1 MKKIITLLALFTSM
15 ISIGQTKIEN
25 VDAATFKKLIDEKKS
40 YLIDLRTDD
49 ELKNK
54 GFIKGAAQIDY
65 FKKDAE
71 VVIGKLDKKKTYL
84 IYCAGGGR
92 SGECAELM
100 QKLGFTHVVN
110 LEKDLMI
117 GRKKDSKLKQKNKP
131 NKKSRFISGFFY
143 EFHYL

>member
-25 VDAATFKKLIDEKKS
+25 VDAETFKKLIDEKKS

-92 SGECAELM
+92 SGECSELM

-110 LEKDLMI
+110 LEKGFDDW
-117 GRKKDSKLKQKNKP
+117 KKKGFEVET
-131 NKKSRFISGFFY
+131 KK
-143 EFHYL
+143 

>member
-1 MKKIITLLALFTSM
+1 MKKILTLIAIVTCS
-15 ISIGQTKIEN
+15 ISFSQTKIEN
-25 VDAATFKKLIDEKKS
+25 VDAAIFKKLIDEKKS

-54 GFIKGAAQIDY
+54 GFIKGAAQIDF

-71 VVIGKLDKKKTYL
+71 IVISKLDKTKTYL

-100 QKLGFTHVVN
+100 KKEGFTHVVN
-110 LEKDLMI
+110 LEKGFDDW
-117 GRKKDSKLKQKNKP
+117 KKKGFEVET
-131 NKKSRFISGFFY
+131 KK
-143 EFHYL
+143 

>member
-1 MKKIITLLALFTSM
+1 MKYLFTLTALITTLFCFS
-15 ISIGQTKIEN
+15 QTKIEN
-25 VDAATFKKLIDEKKS
+25 VDAASFKKLIDEKKG

-71 VVIGKLDKKKTYL
+71 AVISKLDKNKTYL

-92 SGECAELM
+92 SGECADLM
-100 QKLGFTHVVN
+100 QKQGFTHVIN
-110 LEKDLMI
+110 LEKGFDDW
-117 GRKKDSKLKQKNKP
+117 KKKGFEVEI
-131 NKKSRFISGFFY
+131 KK
-143 EFHYL
+143 